1 MYKLIIGIII
11 LIVLSPNLFGQ
22 EIEKRLCIC
31 FDKDSTYINQSYSQD
46 SSFVALNIT
55 IEGYET
61 DEAREKAKREAIEKH
76 KSSMLLTYHD
86 PIFIKVYLSNNESTI
101 TGVHEKIFGSC
112 KASIPLSQFRKENL
126 PLPEDTSQSRVYF
139 ISKIGKNLYKKWSAV
154 LDAIE

>member
-31 FDKDSTYINQSYSQD
+31 FDKDSTYIKLSYNQD

-61 DEAREKAKREAIEKH
+61 EEAREKAKREAIEKH
-76 KSSMLLTYHD
+76 KSSMLLTYSD
-86 PIFIKVYLSNNESTI
+86 PIFVKVYLSNNESTI
-101 TGVHEKIFGSC
+101 AGVHDKIFSSC
-112 KASIPLSQFRKENL
+112 SASIPLSLFRKENF
-126 PLPEDTSQSRVYF
+126 PLPEGTSESRVYF
-139 ISKIGKNLYKKWSAV
+139 ISKIGKDLFKKWSAV
-154 LDAIE
+154 LDGNE